1 MAPLISEDL
10 PCAPE
15 SIDLYRSELELRK
28 RPSLSKDSE
37 KCEKTPVKGIGCDL
51 ASIVRDAVE
60 TGQAT
65 HGVFQ
70 CADLLTHNPDS
81 VMLCILP
88 DASDHCDVTVHI
100 QQTLIQAF
108 CWENDI
114 QMIKVDSADKLAAV
128 LGVKAANDAVCGP
141 SSCALIQFPSG
152 DLSPEME
159 RVSQYIDHVMFSD
172 VYPRPVIR
180 LPE

>member
-28 RPSLSKDSE
+28 PTSLSKDTD
-37 KCEKTPVKGIGCDL
+37 KCEKTPVRGIGFDL
-51 ASIVRDAVE
+51 ANIVREAVR

-70 CADLLTHNPDS
+70 CADLLTTNPDN

-100 QQTLIQAF
+100 QHTLIQAF

-114 QMIKVDSADKLAAV
+114 QMIKVDSVDKLAV
-128 LGVKAANDAVCGP
+128 LLNVKSTNDAVCGP
-141 SSCALIQFPSG
+141 VSCALIQFPSG

-159 RVSQYIDHVMFSD
+159 RVSQYIDHVTFSD

>member
-15 SIDLYRSELELRK
+15 SIDLYRKELEVKKL
-28 RPSLSKDSE
+28 PSFCKDND
-37 KCEKTPVKGIGCDL
+37 KFEKTPLGGLSYDL
-51 ASIVRDAVE
+51 AKIIEDAE
-60 TGQAT
+60 RNGRAI
-65 HGVFQ
+65 HGVFD
-70 CADLLTHNPDS
+70 CAQLLTTDPES
-81 VMLCILP
+81 VMLCVLP

-100 QQTLIQAF
+100 QHTLIQAF

-114 QMIKVDSADKLAAV
+114 QMIKVDCVNKLAG
-128 LGVKAANDAVCGP
+128 LLNVKPKSDAVCGQL
-141 SSCALIQFPSG
+141 SCVLVQFPTG
-152 DLSPEME
+152 EMTSE
-159 RVSQYIDHVMFSD
+159 MKRVTQYVDHVVFSN